1 MCMYLYKYSLYT
13 HINVCVYTHI
23 HTLFLY
29 KWTVSL
35 QSKLGRWNTLKSL
48 SWSFVDCI
56 LGWVHYPSVTTDT
69 TAFPV
74 CLPTQHQEDRKTLSR
89 LVPFQTR
96 PQKPAEKL
104 GANALFQGICFI
116 WYINLTVQTETLPI
130 RHQYHKPS
138 GKVNSI
144 KRNQIPV
151 FTLKSNYS
159 MVCWVHQGISI
170 SGLIILLARELHI
183 TILGIRELVK

>member
-13 HINVCVYTHI
+13 HIYVCVYTHI

-29 KWTVSL
+29 RWTVSL
-35 QSKLGRWNTLKSL
+35 QSKLERWNTVKSL

-56 LGWVHYPSVTTDT
+56 LGWVLPQCDHWHYCFS
-69 TAFPV
+69 
-74 CLPTQHQEDRKTLSR
+74 CLSPNSALQEDRKTLSR

-116 WYINLTVQTETLPI
+116 WYIKSYCTNRNTSYRAPIPQTQWQSKLNQE
-130 RHQYHKPS
+130 KP
-138 GKVNSI
+138 NSC
-144 KRNQIPV
+144 
-151 FTLKSNYS
+151 FHT
-159 MVCWVHQGISI
+159 
-170 SGLIILLARELHI
+170 E
-183 TILGIRELVK
+183 E